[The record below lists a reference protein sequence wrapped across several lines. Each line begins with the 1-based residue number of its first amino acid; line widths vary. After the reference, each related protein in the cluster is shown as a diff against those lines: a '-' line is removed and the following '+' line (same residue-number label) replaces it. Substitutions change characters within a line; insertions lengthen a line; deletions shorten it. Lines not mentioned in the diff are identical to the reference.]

1 MAHMVLGVDVGGS
14 TIKAGIV
21 DVESGELTGELISAP
36 TPQPA
41 TPQAMIPVITQL
53 AARLACPAGP
63 VGLCFP
69 SVVKQGRIRTAA
81 NIDHS
86 WLGVD
91 GAQLAARA
99 LERPVVFLNDA
110 DAAGLAEMRW
120 GAGRGLEGPVI
131 MVTLGTGIGSALFI
145 EGRLFPNTELGH
157 LEMRCMDAE
166 KWASAHVRTA
176 LKLDFREWCER
187 VNEYLARM
195 QAREIFVHPLA
206 PLAEVQL
213 ERRPHVS
220 RCPLLRVH
228 AAHLEMAELGVR
240 KEPALDEQRRADA
253 RAERHHDDGPFEP
266 PAGAP
271 AHLGEAGGVGVVQEH
286 DGPLERARRE
296 LSAVHAEP

>member
-157 LEMRCMDAE
+157 LEMRGMDAE

-187 VNEYLARM
+187 VNEYLARLHALLWPDVFILGGAVTEHFAEFAPFLKSEAEIRVARFTG
-195 QAREIFVHPLA
+195 QA
-206 PLAEVQL
+206 
-213 ERRPHVS
+213 
-220 RCPLLRVH
+220 
-228 AAHLEMAELGVR
+228 
-240 KEPALDEQRRADA
+240 
-253 RAERHHDDGPFEP
+253 
-266 PAGAP
+266 
-271 AHLGEAGGVGVVQEH
+271 GVV
-286 DGPLERARRE
+286 GAALAAAG
-296 LSAVHAEP
+296 SV